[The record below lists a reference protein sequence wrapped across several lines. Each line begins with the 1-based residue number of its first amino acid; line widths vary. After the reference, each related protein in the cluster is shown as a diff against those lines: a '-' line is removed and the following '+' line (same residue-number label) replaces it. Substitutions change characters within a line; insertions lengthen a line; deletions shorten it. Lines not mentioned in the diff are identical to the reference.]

1 LNDKSYLCNY
11 SNKLVFYGNFNTKKN
26 RPNVLLLLPK
36 TRGPFGIKEFKQAI
50 RKKFNLLEFDDV
62 KSEKLTALSQN
73 KVISFEQKAAAIDK
87 ALKKFKE
94 NKYHII
100 GHSTGCGLGTFL
112 AKKNKVCKSLI
123 LINPWNKEDEEFK
136 TLQKSRVK
144 NARIM
149 DMASFLDSEYS
160 LLYSETYIKNFKDN
174 FNNITLKQKN
184 KKIDYS
190 FIERRLQSI
199 LKCNIGNELRKLVL
213 PKLFINS
220 VDDKLMKPYHAKELH
235 KLCFN
240 SKLITLDGGGHMLTE
255 TRAQD
260 LIGHINSFVKVLG
273 K

>member
-1 LNDKSYLCNY
+1 MNDKSYLCNY

-26 RPNVLLLLPK
+26 KPNVLLLLPK

-73 KVISFEQKAAAIDK
+73 KVISFEQKII
-87 ALKKFKE
+87 LKK
-94 NKYHII
+94 
-100 GHSTGCGLGTFL
+100 
-112 AKKNKVCKSLI
+112 I
-123 LINPWNKEDEEFK
+123 LLDEG
-136 TLQKSRVK
+136 
-144 NARIM
+144 
-149 DMASFLDSEYS
+149 YP
-160 LLYSETYIKNFKDN
+160 KNFVRRKKIGYIIPYNDWIKSQKK
-174 FNNITLKQKN
+174 FEYEFRKIMLQQKN
-184 KKIDYS
+184 KKIDYT
-190 FIERRLQSI
+190 FIERRLLSI
-199 LKCNIGNELRKLVL
+199 LKCNIGKELRKLVL